1 MNAAPA
7 LLRLAVRNVLRQ
19 RARSAVT
26 LAAIIVGVA
35 ALVLSSG
42 FIADIFI
49 QLGEAM
55 IRSQFGHVQVSRRG
69 FHEMGARAPEKYLID
84 DPASLRQILAAQAG
98 VDDVLAR
105 ISFSGLANNGRADV
119 PIIGEGVEPDRER
132 RLGTYVRIV
141 AGRSPTDADR
151 HGALLGAGVARALG
165 VAPGDPLTL
174 VVSTAGGA
182 MNTLDVEV
190 VGVFQSFSKDFDARA
205 VRIGLEA
212 AQTLL
217 DTNSVNTLVL
227 SLHSTTGTRA
237 AAEALRQRLD
247 AGQFE
252 VKAWYELSDFYE
264 KTVDLYG
271 RQFGV
276 LRLIILFMV
285 LLSVSSSVNMT
296 VMERLGEFGTM
307 RALGNRGRMTFG
319 LIAVEGLVLGVAGSL
334 AGAALGVL
342 LAVLISAIGI
352 PMPPPPNS
360 DLGYTARIQIVPSEV
375 VLAMAV
381 GAIATVLG
389 AMLPARRVLRTPIV
403 DALRQNA

>member
-1 MNAAPA
+1 
-7 LLRLAVRNVLRQ
+7 
-19 RARSAVT
+19 
-26 LAAIIVGVA
+26 
-35 ALVLSSG
+35 
-42 FIADIFI
+42 
-49 QLGEAM
+49 
-55 IRSQFGHVQVSRRG
+55 
-69 FHEMGARAPEKYLID
+69 
-84 DPASLRQILAAQAG
+84 
-98 VDDVLAR
+98 
-105 ISFSGLANNGRADV
+105 
-119 PIIGEGVEPDRER
+119 
-132 RLGTYVRIV
+132 
-141 AGRSPTDADR
+141 
-151 HGALLGAGVARALG
+151 